1 MLLLRKRLTI
11 EAVGSSPEL
20 SIIPTENATRFTDMG
35 VSDSSK
41 PFLRAQAYSQ
51 MYTVIMADADIPG
64 TDFAAN
70 PQTRHWLVNTVSVS
84 AEGEG
89 PYPLN
94 FTGSTAM

>member
-1 MLLLRKRLTI
+1 VLTI
-11 EAVGSSPEL
+11 AAVGSSPEL
-20 SIIPTENATRFTDMG
+20 SILPTESATRFAEMG
-35 VSDSSK
+35 VSHASLNSLVMKSDV
-41 PFLRAQAYSQ
+41 QV
-51 MYTVIMADADIPG
+51 YTVIMADADIPG

-70 PQTRHWLVNTVSVS
+70 PQTRHWLVNTVSVQ

>member
-1 MLLLRKRLTI
+1 
-11 EAVGSSPEL
+11 
-20 SIIPTENATRFTDMG
+20 MG
-35 VSDSSK
+35 VSCTILIDTWSHSDV
-41 PFLRAQAYSQ
+41 Q

-70 PQTRHWLVNTVSVS
+70 PQTRHWLVNSASVQ
-84 AEGEG
+84 ADGEG